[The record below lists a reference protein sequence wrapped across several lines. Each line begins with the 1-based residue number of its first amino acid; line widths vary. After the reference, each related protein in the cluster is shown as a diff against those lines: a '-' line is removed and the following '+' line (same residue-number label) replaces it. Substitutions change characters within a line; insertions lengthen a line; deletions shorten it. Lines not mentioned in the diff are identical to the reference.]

1 MSAGNKPMRLNRKPR
16 IGALDSV
23 GGVRRELARIY
34 KLWRYRELDDSQI
47 RAGVC
52 ALRELREA
60 LVASDLESRIT
71 ALEAGTKPK

>member
-1 MSAGNKPMRLNRKPR
+1 M
-16 IGALDSV
+16 
-23 GGVRRELARIY
+23 ARIY

-60 LVASDLESRIT
+60 LVASDLEARIT
-71 ALEAGTKPK
+71 ALEAGTKSK